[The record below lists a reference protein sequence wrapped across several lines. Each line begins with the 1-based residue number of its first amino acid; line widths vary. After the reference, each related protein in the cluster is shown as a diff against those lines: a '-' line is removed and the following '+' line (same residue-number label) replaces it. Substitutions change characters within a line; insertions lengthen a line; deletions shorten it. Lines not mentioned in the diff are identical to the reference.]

1 MDDCPKFMQIE
12 LRSGLVLL
20 PLTYTPSRVA
30 RDGGKKKR
38 GKAAGAGTSRPQS
51 ALAPVKAE
59 SVGSSIYPGVNAV
72 EGVADAAQ
80 GGLGFPE
87 VPPGFEKV
95 KAAPAPATPAPV
107 ASPSTTSAKKVWIS
121 LESHLKFV
129 WAGAG
134 EGARVAVTRCRRPAL
149 ELEDGLHVA
158 EEPAASPKLGV
169 AFLPV
174 EPGVSV
180 VALTAGGAEDEDG
193 SGWVQNGGNGG
204 GGYGNAGRGG
214 NDAGWL
220 SD

>member
-1 MDDCPKFMQIE
+1 MDDRPKFTQIE
-12 LRSGLVLL
+12 LSSGLVPL
-20 PLTYTPSRVA
+20 PPTYTPSRVA

-38 GKAAGAGTSRPQS
+38 GKAAGQ
-51 ALAPVKAE
+51 AE
-59 SVGSSIYPGVNAV
+59 SVGSSIYPEVNTV

-95 KAAPAPATPAPV
+95 KAAPAPATPTPV
-107 ASPSTTSAKKVWIS
+107 ASPSTASAKKVWIS

-129 WAGAG
+129 WVGAGAG
-134 EGARVAVTRCRRPAL
+134 EGAGVAVTQCRRPAL

-158 EEPAASPKLGV
+158 VEPATSLELRV

-180 VALTAGGAEDEDG
+180 AALTAGGAGDEG
-193 SGWVQNGGNGG
+193 GGGWVQNGGNGG
-204 GGYGNAGRGG
+204 GGYRNARRGG

>member
-1 MDDCPKFMQIE
+1 MPPDSS
-12 LRSGLVLL
+12 SG
-20 PLTYTPSRVA
+20 P
-30 RDGGKKKR
+30 
-38 GKAAGAGTSRPQS
+38 
-51 ALAPVKAE
+51 
-59 SVGSSIYPGVNAV
+59 
-72 EGVADAAQ
+72 
-80 GGLGFPE
+80 
-87 VPPGFEKV
+87 
-95 KAAPAPATPAPV
+95 
-107 ASPSTTSAKKVWIS
+107 
-121 LESHLKFV
+121 
-129 WAGAG
+129 GAG

-158 EEPAASPKLGV
+158 AEPAASPKLGV

-193 SGWVQNGGNGG
+193 SGWVQKGGNGG

>member
-20 PLTYTPSRVA
+20 PLTYTLSKVA

-38 GKAAGAGTSRPQS
+38 GKAAGAGTSRPRS
-51 ALAPVKAE
+51 APAPVKAE

-72 EGVADAAQ
+72 EGVVDAAQ

-87 VPPGFEKV
+87 VPLGESGAGSSYTRTCGFSIYYVSQEG
-95 KAAPAPATPAPV
+95 P
-107 ASPSTTSAKKVWIS
+107 
-121 LESHLKFV
+121 
-129 WAGAG
+129 GAG

-158 EEPAASPKLGV
+158 AEPAASPKLGV

-193 SGWVQNGGNGG
+193 SGWVQKGGNGG

>member
-38 GKAAGAGTSRPQS
+38 GKAAGAGTSRPRS
-51 ALAPVKAE
+51 APAPVKAE
-59 SVGSSIYPGVNAV
+59 SVGSCGA
-72 EGVADAAQ
+72 

-107 ASPSTTSAKKVWIS
+107 ASPSTASAKKQVLNS
-121 LESHLKFV
+121 PGAGAGAG
-129 WAGAG
+129 AGAG

-158 EEPAASPKLGV
+158 AEPAASPKLGV

>member
-1 MDDCPKFMQIE
+1 MPVLPPDSS
-12 LRSGLVLL
+12 SG
-20 PLTYTPSRVA
+20 P
-30 RDGGKKKR
+30 
-38 GKAAGAGTSRPQS
+38 
-51 ALAPVKAE
+51 
-59 SVGSSIYPGVNAV
+59 
-72 EGVADAAQ
+72 
-80 GGLGFPE
+80 
-87 VPPGFEKV
+87 
-95 KAAPAPATPAPV
+95 
-107 ASPSTTSAKKVWIS
+107 
-121 LESHLKFV
+121 
-129 WAGAG
+129 GAG

-158 EEPAASPKLGV
+158 AEPAASPKLGV

-193 SGWVQNGGNGG
+193 SGWVQKGGNGG